1 MKGKDFEAYI
11 NDKNLRGLEKKSH
24 YFEESPSVKYSQ
36 KVNKPDRAQLEREK
50 YLKAKLEAQ
59 RRQKIQ

>member
-1 MKGKDFEAYI
+1 
-11 NDKNLRGLEKKSH
+11 LEKKSH